1 MDDVTN
7 AVQFE
12 PGRWRVYVDRG
23 TFRLAMIMSA
33 LEFSRMLCGKPY
45 KTEMIFAEGE
55 TGVEEIEDG
64 IRLLDG

>member
-23 TFRLAMIMSA
+23 TFRMAMIMSA
-33 LEFSRMLCGKPY
+33 LEFSKMLQGKPY
-45 KTEMIFAEGE
+45 ETDFIFAEGE
-55 TGVEEIEDG
+55 SGPAEIED
-64 IRLLDG
+64 DD

>member
-12 PGRWRVYVDRG
+12 PGRWRVYVDRSN
-23 TFRLAMIMSA
+23 FRMAMIMSA
-33 LEFSRMLCGKPY
+33 LELSKMLRGEPY

-55 TGVEEIEDG
+55 TGADDIEDET
-64 IRLLDG
+64 RLLDG

>member
-23 TFRLAMIMSA
+23 TFRKAMIMSA
-33 LEFSRMLCGKPY
+33 IEFANMLQGKPY

-55 TGVEEIEDG
+55 LGPDEDG
-64 IRLLDG
+64 DGPRLLED

>member
-1 MDDVTN
+1 MDYVTN

-23 TFRLAMIMSA
+23 TYRKALIMSA
-33 LEFSRMLCGKPY
+33 LEFSKMLQGKPY

-55 TGVEEIEDG
+55 TGAEEIEDG
-64 IRLLDG
+64 TRLIDG